1 MNKSKMIVNYQPIE
15 WKGDMVKLLD
25 QTLLPAE
32 EVYLEITDY
41 REMMAAIKELKV
53 RGAPAIGV
61 AGAYG
66 MALGAR
72 QSITKNK
79 TSFLSELHQIAIAIC
94 GTRPTARNL
103 FWAIERMENVA
114 AKGKNVEEIKAALLK
129 EARKIHNEEAEA
141 TFELS
146 KNGNELIKD
155 GARILTHCNT
165 GPLATTGYGTA
176 LGIIIYAH
184 MQGKKVQVYADETR
198 PLLQGARLTTWEL
211 RKIGIPVTLI
221 TDSMAGYFLYKGKID
236 CVIVGADRI
245 AANGDTANKIG
256 TYSVAVLAKENRVP
270 FYVAAPTSTFDL
282 SLSSGRRIP
291 IEQRNPSE
299 VTHIQ
304 GIAIAPRY
312 VSAANPAFD
321 VTPSKY
327 ITAIITEKGIIRKP
341 FSNHKISDSQLKLI

>member
-1 MNKSKMIVNYQPIE
+1 
-15 WKGDMVKLLD
+15 MVKLLD

-32 EVYLEITDY
+32 EVYLEISDY
-41 REMMAAIKELKV
+41 HEIMTAIKELKI

-72 QSITKNK
+72 QITAISKAK
-79 TSFLSELHQIAIAIC
+79 FLSELHEIAIAIS

-103 FWAIERMENVA
+103 FWAIDRMEIVA
-114 AKGKNVEEIKAALLK
+114 DKGNDVEYIKTALLK
-129 EARKIHNEEAEA
+129 EAKKIHSEEAEA
-141 TFELS
+141 TFDLS

-155 GARILTHCNT
+155 GATILTHCNT

-221 TDSMAGYFLYKGKID
+221 TDSMAGYFMNKSKID

-245 AANGDTANKIG
+245 TANGDTANKIG
-256 TYSVAVLAKENRVP
+256 TYSVAVLAKENKVP

-282 SLSSGRRIP
+282 SMSSGRRIP

-299 VTHIQ
+299 VTHIK

-312 VSAANPAFD
+312 VAAANPAFD

-341 FSNHKISDSQLKLI
+341 ITHRKISDKQLKLI

>member
-1 MNKSKMIVNYQPIE
+1 MNKSKMIVSYQPIE

-32 EVYLEITDY
+32 EVYLEITEY
-41 REMMAAIKELKV
+41 HEIMTAIKELKI

-66 MALGAR
+66 MVLGAM
-72 QSITKNK
+72 QILAKSKAT
-79 TSFLSELHQIAIAIC
+79 FLSELHDVAIAIS

-103 FWAIERMENVA
+103 FWAIERMELA
-114 AKGKNVEEIKAALLK
+114 AVKGKNVEEIKTILLK
-129 EARKIHNEEAEA
+129 EAKKIHNEEADA
-141 TFELS
+141 TIELS
-146 KNGNELIKD
+146 KNGQELIKD
-155 GARILTHCNT
+155 GYTILTHCNT

-221 TDSMAGYFLYKGKID
+221 TDSMAGYFMKKGKID

-282 SLSSGRRIP
+282 SLSTGARIP
-291 IEQRNPSE
+291 IEQRNQAE
-299 VTHIQ
+299 VTHIK

-312 VSAANPAFD
+312 VNAANPAFD
-321 VTPSKY
+321 VTPNKY

-341 FSNHKISDSQLKLI
+341 ITNRKISDKQLKLM

>member
-1 MNKSKMIVNYQPIE
+1 MNKGKMVVSYQPVE
-15 WKGDMVKLLD
+15 WKGDMVLLLD
-25 QTLLPAE
+25 QTRLPAE

-41 REMMAAIKELKV
+41 REIMAAIKELKV

-66 MALGAR
+66 LVLGAR
-72 QSITKNK
+72 QIIAKNRP
-79 TSFLSELHQIAIAIC
+79 SFLAQLHEVANLIT

-103 FWAIERMENVA
+103 SWAIEKMELAA
-114 AKGKNVEEIKAALLK
+114 AKAKNVEEIKILLLK
-129 EARKIHNEEAEA
+129 EAKKIHNEEADA
-141 TFELS
+141 TLDLS
-146 KNGNELIKD
+146 KYGAALIKD
-155 GARILTHCNT
+155 GSTILTHCNT

-176 LGIIIYAH
+176 LGIVIYAH
-184 MQGKKVQVYADETR
+184 MQGKKVQVFADETR

-221 TDSMAGYFLYKGKID
+221 TDSMAGYFMKKGKID

-256 TYSVAVLAKENRVP
+256 TYSVAVLAKENGVP

-282 SLSSGRRIP
+282 SLSSGNRIP
-291 IEQRNPSE
+291 IEQRNPAE
-299 VTHIQ
+299 VTHIK

-312 VSAANPAFD
+312 VNASNPAFD
-321 VTPSKY
+321 VTPNRY

-341 FSNHKISDSQLKLI
+341 FKNRKISNNQLKLI

>member
-1 MNKSKMIVNYQPIE
+1 LNKIKSIVNYQPIE

-32 EVYLEITDY
+32 EVYLEISDY
-41 REMMAAIKELKV
+41 HEIMTAIKELKI

-66 MALGAR
+66 LVLGANQIIAR
-72 QSITKNK
+72 SKA
-79 TSFLSELHQIAIAIC
+79 SFIPLLHEVAIAIC

-103 FWAIERMENVA
+103 FWAIDRMENVA
-114 AKGKNVEEIKAALLK
+114 AKGKNVEDIKIALLK
-129 EARKIHNEEAEA
+129 EARKIHSEEAEA

-146 KNGNELIKD
+146 KNGAELIKD
-155 GARILTHCNT
+155 GATILTHCNT

-176 LGIIIYAH
+176 LGIVIYAH
-184 MQGKKVQVYADETR
+184 KQGKKVQVYADETR

-221 TDSMAGYFLYKGKID
+221 TDSMAGYFMKKGKID
-236 CVIVGADRI
+236 CAIVGADRI

-256 TYSVAVLAKENRVP
+256 TYSVAVLAKENKVP

-282 SLSSGRRIP
+282 SMSSGNRIP

-299 VTHIQ
+299 VTHIK

-312 VSAANPAFD
+312 VGAANPAFD
-321 VTPSKY
+321 VTPNKY

-341 FSNHKISDSQLKLI
+341 ITNRKISDKQLKLM